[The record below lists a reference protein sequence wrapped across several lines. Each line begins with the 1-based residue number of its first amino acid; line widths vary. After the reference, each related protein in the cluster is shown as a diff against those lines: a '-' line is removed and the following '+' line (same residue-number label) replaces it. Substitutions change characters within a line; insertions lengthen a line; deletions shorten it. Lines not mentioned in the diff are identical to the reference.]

1 MKLKLFILLLLTSF
15 YFRSVYSQEFSKN
28 YLTYGC
34 GIGFSDGSGLVG
46 GGLAMQI
53 GYKRDIW
60 KDRLRFSPNLLVGA
74 YRSEGIMDVR
84 EQYFNSVSLRL
95 SMDYDIVRYKIFG
108 LNIETGGLI
117 NASRGLKGTGGEFQV
132 NESEYVNEWN
142 YGIIIAGGLKI
153 APQNRNIM
161 INLIPL
167 TLHFGLDYFAEMHAL
182 IRLEYRLK

>member
-1 MKLKLFILLLLTSF
+1 MRLRLFFLLLISPFFLGSI
-15 YFRSVYSQEFSKN
+15 YSQEFSRN

-34 GIGFSDGSGLVG
+34 GVGMSDGSGFVG

-60 KDRLRFSPNLLVGA
+60 KDRLRFSPNLLIGA
-74 YRSEGIMDVR
+74 YRSEGITDVR

-95 SMDYDIVRYKIFG
+95 IMDYDIVRYKMLG
-108 LNIETGGLI
+108 LNIETGGLL
-117 NASRGLKGTGGEFQV
+117 NATRGLKGTGGEFQA

-153 APQNRNIM
+153 APKNKNIA

-167 TLHFGLDYFAEMHAL
+167 TLHFGLDYFAEMHAM